1 HPSHSFCGFVG
12 ASLLAKLWRGLIREQ
27 ARSYRCRVENREA
40 FSTVLLHWWK
50 AFGVF
55 HPTLQLYLSALLI
68 SRDNRPHKRRPH
80 EGRPSGSCEEP
91 PMRSE
96 EHTSE
101 LQSRE

>member
-1 HPSHSFCGFVG
+1 M
-12 ASLLAKLWRGLIREQ
+12 LANPATPKLREQ
-27 ARSYRCRVENREA
+27 ARSYRRRVENREA

-91 PMRSE
+91 LMSSNDRVIIFDTTLRDGE
-96 EHTSE
+96 
-101 LQSRE
+101 